1 MHCNTWSVSSLALWW
16 LVAAGGVVVDACQRV
31 RHEQHPTPL
40 KKRESAAP
48 LPAPLTPDEETL
60 VRAISNTALS
70 EWSYYYTH
78 GQHLAGKNQTMAQW
92 TADRWTESGI
102 PSGLVS
108 YNVYLN
114 YPVSQSLRLRNPS
127 SVQRGSV
134 QIIPTYP
141 GDPTTPGY
149 PSKEGVPRT
158 DQFVVTPRIPSLPI
172 SYADAIPLLVA
183 DGQWK
188 PKRNVVLCSWDAE
201 EYGMVGSTEWVEEY
215 LPWLNATAVSYLNI
229 DIGASGPHP
238 GLAATP
244 ELHDVAVE
252 TMKKVMWMET
262 NRTMFDVWNEESQG
276 YIDVLG
282 SGSDYTAFVAS
293 GIGAVDVGSGN
304 GGSDPVYHYHSNFDS
319 YHWMTT
325 YGDPG
330 FVSHKS
336 MAQYLTLLA
345 YKLADADLIPF
356 NISTYGTEMNDYFAD
371 LEKTVNST
379 SLALDL
385 SPLRDAI
392 DDFAAQASALGA
404 LQQQLLLSSDSDPQ
418 SSSPFDDDAATAALL
433 ASVNQ
438 KSRDFQRGFV
448 SQGGLPGREFYKH
461 VVFAPGVDTG
471 YAAATFPGITEAL
484 VQARNGTLAAEWVR
498 KTAAAIKVAADIVK
512 P

>member
-1 MHCNTWSVSSLALWW
+1 MPARTARTTPHSAQEARERRAPTGAADAGRGDPRARHLEHRPLGMVLLLHARPAPGGQEPDHGAVDGGPLDRERHP
-16 LVAAGGVVVDACQRV
+16 LGPRVVQRLPQLPGEPVAAPAEPELRPEGQRADHTHVPGRPDDPWLPVQGGRAPDRPVRRDAPDPVPPHLVRRRHPAPGRRRAVEAEAQRRAVLVGRRGV
-31 RHEQHPTPL
+31 RHGGL
-40 KKRESAAP
+40 
-48 LPAPLTPDEETL
+48 
-60 VRAISNTALS
+60 
-70 EWSYYYTH
+70 
-78 GQHLAGKNQTMAQW
+78 
-92 TADRWTESGI
+92 DRVG
-102 PSGLVS
+102 
-108 YNVYLN
+108 
-114 YPVSQSLRLRNPS
+114 R
-127 SVQRGSV
+127 
-134 QIIPTYP
+134 
-141 GDPTTPGY
+141 
-149 PSKEGVPRT
+149 GVP
-158 DQFVVTPRIPSLPI
+158 
-172 SYADAIPLLVA
+172 
-183 DGQWK
+183 
-188 PKRNVVLCSWDAE
+188 
-201 EYGMVGSTEWVEEY
+201 
-215 LPWLNATAVSYLNI
+215 PWLNATAVSYLNI